1 LISGKKDFCVLSKA
15 GLNIIALGAIDKREV
30 FDENNNERMVHSL
43 ESVNFLK
50 VASDNYIL
58 FECAQAN
65 HSISIQSEYSRQD
78 AQSGEETNYENVY
91 SIQLHDITLREL
103 LLFQSIYVC
112 KTQSDIVQLIEDQ
125 PSP

>member
-1 LISGKKDFCVLSKA
+1 MWESEVRGFLISGKKDFCILSKS
-15 GLNIIALGAIDKREV
+15 GLNILALGAIDKREV

-65 HSISIQSEYSRQD
+65 HSISIQSEYSKQD

-103 LLFQSIYVC
+103 LLF
-112 KTQSDIVQLIEDQ
+112 
-125 PSP
+125 

>member
-1 LISGKKDFCVLSKA
+1 LWESEVRGFLISGKKDFCVLSKA
-15 GLNIIALGAIDKREV
+15 GLNTIALGAIDKREV

-112 KTQSDIVQLIEDQ
+112 KT
-125 PSP
+125 